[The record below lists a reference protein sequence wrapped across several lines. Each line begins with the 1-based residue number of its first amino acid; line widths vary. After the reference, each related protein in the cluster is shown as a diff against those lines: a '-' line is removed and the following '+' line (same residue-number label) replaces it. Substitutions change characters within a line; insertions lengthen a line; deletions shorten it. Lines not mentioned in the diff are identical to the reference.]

1 MATTT
6 ATVSISSSDLT
17 HGSNLS
23 INASS
28 TLMKAGLTT
37 GLTQL
42 RTGYES
48 IPTGTEFRISP
59 NPDGSSTVE
68 VGTTDANGHDIASW
82 LYICNKA
89 TDDTLYVDWGLTE
102 TMIGRLYAGDW
113 MFIPWNCAD
122 NAAEVEIEAQGG
134 AQTIEYA
141 WFASDFQLPTAG

>member
-6 ATVSISSSDLT
+6 ATVSISSRDLQP
-17 HGSNLS
+17 GSNLS

-28 TLMKAGLTT
+28 TLMKGGLTT

-59 NPDGSSTVE
+59 NPDGSGATKE
-68 VGTTDANGHDIASW
+68 VGGADTTHDIASW

-89 TDDTLYVDWGLTE
+89 TDDTFYLEWGLTE

-122 NAAEVEIEAQGG
+122 NAAEVEIEAIGG

>member
-6 ATVSISSSDLT
+6 ATVSISSNDLMP
-17 HGSNLS
+17 GSNLS
-23 INASS
+23 INGSS
-28 TLMKAGLTT
+28 TLMKGGLTT

-68 VGTTDANGHDIASW
+68 VGTTDTNGHNIASW

-89 TDDTLYVDWGLTE
+89 TDDTLYIDWGLHE

-113 MFIPWNCAD
+113 MFIPWNCSD
-122 NAAEVEIEAQGG
+122 NSAEVEIEAQGG
-134 AQTIEYA
+134 AQVIEYA
-141 WFASDFQLPTAG
+141 WFASDFQLPTAS